1 MLKSTFLSE
10 IRDIF
15 GKLVFDMS
23 RTKNYAHD
31 TKYIT
36 VMDPLMPRFLNKWFL
51 QNVTTDSWHYS

>member
-1 MLKSTFLSE
+1 MRNIKYMLKSTFLLE

-36 VMDPLMPRFLNKWFL
+36 VMDTLMPQFLNK
-51 QNVTTDSWHYS
+51 